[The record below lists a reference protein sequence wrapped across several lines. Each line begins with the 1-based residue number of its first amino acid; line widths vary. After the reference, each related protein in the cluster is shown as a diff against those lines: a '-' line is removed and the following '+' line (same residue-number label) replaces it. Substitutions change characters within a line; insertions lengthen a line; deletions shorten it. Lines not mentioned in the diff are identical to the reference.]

1 VELETM
7 HIALIL
13 VIILA
18 IAAYVLISQDRDGE
32 QAMAPDGGSARSAA
46 LNQAFAYLSQGKLF
60 LKSSDTD
67 AREVHSEY
75 IQQLLDKR
83 EKNQRLHGWKQETSF
98 GTSFV
103 SGRMRPEANDNLSV
117 EFTGLTFVPGE
128 NKLLYFIRDEAF
140 GGLFEHDIESG
151 KELRLV
157 HRQNLEYE
165 DLHFDPERDGLLCTT
180 RHQNGI
186 ANLLSMSRDG
196 SEYRELTAGD
206 SCDSSPCRVDEHR
219 VVYQSQGIAR
229 TSGGHIMAYGPASL
243 QLLDLESSEIKSV
256 LEDPT
261 YDFLQPRVCS
271 AGHLYYLRRPY
282 EAPRYGGKSILV
294 DIVMFPFRLLRAIF
308 HYLNFFSMMYTRKP
322 LTGAGGPDMQIDAK
336 ELMLKGMRIDA
347 ERALKRERRVN
358 GVPSLVPS
366 SWQLVRRTQSGEE
379 TVLARHVAA
388 FSISA
393 DDSIVYTNG
402 CGIFQLTPNGSATI
416 AQDRVVEEVVLT

>member
-1 VELETM
+1 M
-7 HIALIL
+7 HIVLIL
-13 VIILA
+13 VVLFA
-18 IAAYVLISQDRDGE
+18 IAVWFVMNRNREDE
-32 QAMAPDGGSARSAA
+32 QTMAPDGGSARTAVMSE
-46 LNQAFAYLSQGKLF
+46 AFAYLSRGKLF
-60 LKSSDTD
+60 LKSPDAD

-83 EKNQRLHGWKQETSF
+83 EKNQRLHGWKKETSF
-98 GTSFV
+98 STSFV
-103 SGRMRPEANDNLSV
+103 SGRMREEAGDNLRV

-140 GGLFEHDIESG
+140 GGLFEYDIDSG

-165 DLHFDPERDGLLCTT
+165 DLNFDPGSNRLLCTT

-186 ANLLSMSRDG
+186 ANLVSMSRDG
-196 SEYRELTAGD
+196 SEHRELTAGD
-206 SCDSSPCRVDEHR
+206 SCDSSPCRVDEQR

-229 TSGGHIMAYGPASL
+229 TGEGYIMAYGPASL
-243 QLLDLESSEIKSV
+243 QLLDFESSEIEPV

-282 EAPRYGGKSILV
+282 EAPRYGGKNILV
-294 DIVMFPFRLLRAIF
+294 DIVMFPFRLLRAIL
-308 HYLNFFSMMYTRKP
+308 HYLNFFSMMYSRKP

-336 ELMLKGMRIDA
+336 ELMVKGMRIDA

-366 SWQLVRRTQSGEE
+366 SWQLVRRTKQGQES
-379 TVLARHVAA
+379 VLARHVAA

-393 DDSIVYTNG
+393 DDTIVYTNG

-416 AQDRVVEEVVLT
+416 ARDRVVEEVVLT

>member
-1 VELETM
+1 M
-7 HIALIL
+7 HIVLIVL
-13 VIILA
+13 IVLA
-18 IAAYVLISQDRDGE
+18 IAAYILMNQDQGGDY
-32 QAMAPDGGSARSAA
+32 AMAQDSGVQGSA
-46 LNQAFAYLSQGKLF
+46 LPKQAFAYLSRGKLF
-60 LKSSDTD
+60 FKSPGSD

-75 IQQLLDKR
+75 VQQLLDKR

-98 GTSFV
+98 GTSFA
-103 SGRMRPEANDNLSV
+103 GNRARQDANDNLSI

-157 HRQNLEYE
+157 HRQNLKYE
-165 DLHFDPERDGLLCTT
+165 DLHYDAERDRVLCTT
-180 RHQNGI
+180 RHENGI
-186 ANLLSMSRDG
+186 ANLVSMTRDG

-206 SCDSSPCRVDEHR
+206 SCDSSPYWADEHR

-229 TSGGHIMAYGPASL
+229 SSAGYIMAYGPASL
-243 QLLDLESSEIKSV
+243 QLLNLESSEIEPV
-256 LEDPT
+256 LEVPE

-271 AGHLYYLRRPY
+271 QGNLYYLRRPY
-282 EAPRYGGKSILV
+282 KEPRYGGKNILV
-294 DIVMFPFRLLRAIF
+294 DMVMFPFRLLRAIF
-308 HYLNFFSMMYTRKP
+308 HYLNFFSLMYSRKP

-366 SWQLVRRTQSGEE
+366 SWQLVRRTKSGQE

-393 DDSIVYTNG
+393 GDNIVYTNG
-402 CGIFQLTPNGSATI
+402 CGIFQLTPDGSATI

>member
-1 VELETM
+1 M
-7 HIALIL
+7 HIVLIL
-13 VIILA
+13 LIFLA
-18 IAAYVLISQDRDGE
+18 VAAYVLMSQNRGGE
-32 QAMAPDGGSARSAA
+32 QTVAADGGAAQPAA
-46 LNQAFAYLSQGKLF
+46 LNHAFAYLSRGKLF
-60 LKSSDTD
+60 LKSPDAD

-98 GTSFV
+98 GTSFA
-103 SGRMRPEANDNLSV
+103 GNRMRQEANDNLSV
-117 EFTGLTFVPGE
+117 EFTSLTFVPGE

-140 GGLFEHDIESG
+140 GGLFEHDIDSG

-165 DLHFDPERDGLLCTT
+165 DLHFDPARDRLLCTT

-186 ANLLSMSRDG
+186 ANLVSMSRDG

-206 SCDSSPCRVDEHR
+206 SCDSSPCWVDEQR

-229 TSGGHIMAYGPASL
+229 SSSGYIMAYGPASL
-243 QLLDLESSEIKSV
+243 QLLDLDSSDIEPV
-256 LEDPT
+256 LEDPA

-282 EAPRYGGKSILV
+282 EAPRYGGKNVLV
-294 DIVMFPFRLLRAIF
+294 DIVMFPFRLLRAVF
-308 HYLNFFSMMYTRKP
+308 HYLNFFSMMYSQKP

-347 ERALKRERRVN
+347 ERALKRERPVN

-366 SWQLVRRTQSGEE
+366 SWQLVRRNQHGQE

-402 CGIFQLTPNGSATI
+402 CGIFQLTPSGIATI
-416 AQDRVVEEVVLT
+416 ARDRVVEEVVLTA

>member
-1 VELETM
+1 M
-7 HIALIL
+7 HIVLIIVVL
-13 VIILA
+13 IA
-18 IAAYVLISQDRDGE
+18 IAAYILMSQDTGSE
-32 QAMAPDGGSARSAA
+32 QTMVAEGSTQPAT
-46 LNQAFAYLSQGKLF
+46 LNRAFAYLSRGKLF
-60 LKSSDTD
+60 IKAPDAD

-75 IQQLLDKR
+75 VQQLLDKR

-103 SGRMRPEANDNLSV
+103 GGRMRQESSDNLSV
-117 EFTGLTFVPGE
+117 EFTSLTFVPGE

-165 DLHFDPERDGLLCTT
+165 DLHFDPNRNRLLCTS
-180 RHQNGI
+180 RQQNGI
-186 ANLLSMSRDG
+186 ANLISMSRDG
-196 SEYRELTAGD
+196 REHRELTTGD
-206 SCDSSPCRVDEHR
+206 SRDSSACWVDEQR

-229 TSGGHIMAYGPASL
+229 SHDGYIMAYGPSSL
-243 QLLDLESSEIKSV
+243 QLLDLESSEIEPV
-256 LEDPT
+256 LEDPA

-282 EAPRYGGKSILV
+282 EAPRYGGKNIFV
-294 DIVMFPFRLLRAIF
+294 DIVMFPFRLLRAVF
-308 HYLNFFSMMYTRKP
+308 SYLNFFSMMYTRKP

-336 ELMLKGMRIDA
+336 DLMLKGMRIDA

-366 SWQLVRRTQSGEE
+366 TWQLVRRTKTGQE

-388 FSISA
+388 FSIS
-393 DDSIVYTNG
+393 DGDTIVYTNG
-402 CGIFQLTPNGSATI
+402 YGIFQLTPDGSATI
-416 AQDRVVEEVVLT
+416 ARDRVVEEVVLT

>member
-1 VELETM
+1 M
-7 HIALIL
+7 I
-13 VIILA
+13 
-18 IAAYVLISQDRDGE
+18 
-32 QAMAPDGGSARSAA
+32 
-46 LNQAFAYLSQGKLF
+46 
-60 LKSSDTD
+60 
-67 AREVHSEY
+67 
-75 IQQLLDKR
+75 DKR
-83 EKNQRLHGWKQETSF
+83 EKSQRLHGWKQETSF

-103 SGRMRPEANDNLSV
+103 GGRMRQEANDNLSV

-165 DLHFDPERDGLLCTT
+165 DLHFDPERNRLLCTT

-186 ANLLSMSRDG
+186 ANLVSMSRDG

-206 SCDSSPCRVDEHR
+206 SCDSSPCWVDEQR
-219 VVYQSQGIAR
+219 IVYQSQGIAR
-229 TSGGHIMAYGPASL
+229 TGEGYIMAYGPASL
-243 QLLDLESSEIKSV
+243 QLLDLESSEIELV

-261 YDFLQPRVCS
+261 CDFLQPRVCS

-282 EAPRYGGKSILV
+282 EAPRYGGRNILV

-308 HYLNFFSMMYTRKP
+308 HYLNFFSMMYSRKP

-347 ERALKRERRVN
+347 ERALKRERCVN
-358 GVPSLVPS
+358 GVPSLVPA
-366 SWQLVRRTQSGEE
+366 SWQLVRRTKQGQES
-379 TVLARHVAA
+379 VLARHVAA
-388 FSISA
+388 FSIGA
-393 DDSIVYTNG
+393 DDNIVYTNG

-416 AQDRVVEEVVLT
+416 ARDRVVEEVVLT

>member
-1 VELETM
+1 M
-7 HIALIL
+7 HIVL
-13 VIILA
+13 ILA
-18 IAAYVLISQDRDGE
+18 IFVAIAVYVVMRQHRESE
-32 QAMAPDGGSARSAA
+32 QTMAPEDGSLQTTAVSQG
-46 LNQAFAYLSQGKLF
+46 FAYLSGGKLF
-60 LKSSDTD
+60 LKSPDAD

-75 IQQLLDKR
+75 VQQLLDKR
-83 EKNQRLHGWKQETSF
+83 EKSQRLHGWKQETSF

-103 SGRMRPEANDNLSV
+103 GGRVRQESNDNLSV
-117 EFTGLTFVPGE
+117 EFTSLAFVPGE

-140 GGLFEHDIESG
+140 GGLFEHDLESG

-157 HRQNLEYE
+157 HRQNLQYE
-165 DLHFDPERDGLLCTT
+165 DLHFDPERNRLLCTT

-186 ANLLSMSRDG
+186 ANLVSMSRDG

-206 SCDSSPCRVDEHR
+206 SCDSSPCWVDERR

-229 TSGGHIMAYGPASL
+229 TSEGYIMAYGPASL
-243 QLLDLESSEIKSV
+243 QLLDLESSEIEPV
-256 LEDPT
+256 FEDPT

-282 EAPRYGGKSILV
+282 EAPRYGGRNILV
-294 DIVMFPFRLLRAIF
+294 DIVMFPFRLLRAVF
-308 HYLNFFSMMYTRKP
+308 HYLNFFSMMYSRKP

-347 ERALKRERRVN
+347 ERALRRERRVN

-366 SWQLVRRTQSGEE
+366 SWELVRRTKQGRES
-379 TVLARHVAA
+379 VLARHVAA

-393 DDSIVYTNG
+393 GDKIVYTNG
-402 CGIFQLTPNGSATI
+402 CGIFELTPSGSATI
-416 AQDRVVEEVVLT
+416 ARDRVVEEVVLT

>member
-1 VELETM
+1 M
-7 HIALIL
+7 HIVLIL
-13 VIILA
+13 VVLFA
-18 IAAYVLISQDRDGE
+18 IAVWFVMNRNREDE
-32 QAMAPDGGSARSAA
+32 QTMALDGGSARTAVMSE
-46 LNQAFAYLSQGKLF
+46 AFAYLSRGKLF
-60 LKSSDTD
+60 LQSPDAD

-83 EKNQRLHGWKQETSF
+83 EKNQRLHSWKKETSF
-98 GTSFV
+98 STSFV
-103 SGRMRPEANDNLSV
+103 SGRMREEANDNLRV

-140 GGLFEHDIESG
+140 GGLFEYDIESG

-165 DLHFDPERDGLLCTT
+165 DLNFDPGSNRLLCTT

-186 ANLLSMSRDG
+186 ANLVSMSRDG
-196 SEYRELTAGD
+196 SEHRELTAGD
-206 SCDSSPCRVDEHR
+206 SCDSSPCRVDEQR

-229 TSGGHIMAYGPASL
+229 TGEGYIMAYGPASL
-243 QLLDLESSEIKSV
+243 QLLDFESSEIEPV
-256 LEDPT
+256 LEDPA

-282 EAPRYGGKSILV
+282 EAPRYGGKNILM

-308 HYLNFFSMMYTRKP
+308 HYLNFFSMMYSRKP

-336 ELMLKGMRIDA
+336 ELMVKGMRIDA

-366 SWQLVRRTQSGEE
+366 SWQLVRRTQQGQES
-379 TVLARHVAA
+379 VLARHVAA

-393 DDSIVYTNG
+393 DDTIVYTNG

-416 AQDRVVEEVVLT
+416 ARDRVVEEVVLI

>member
-1 VELETM
+1 M
-7 HIALIL
+7 HILIL
-13 VIILA
+13 VILLA
-18 IAAYVLISQDRDGE
+18 IAAYIL
-32 QAMAPDGGSARSAA
+32 
-46 LNQAFAYLSQGKLF
+46 LNQGRGSDQAIAADGAPAQPATLDRAFAYLSRGKLF
-60 LKSSDTD
+60 LKSPDAD

-75 IQQLLDKR
+75 VQQLLDKR

-103 SGRMRPEANDNLSV
+103 GGRMRQEMNDNLSV
-117 EFTGLTFVPGE
+117 EFTSLAFVPGE

-157 HRQNLEYE
+157 HRQNLAYD
-165 DLHFDPERDGLLCTT
+165 DLHFDPVRDRILCTT

-186 ANLLSMSRDG
+186 ANIVSMSRDG
-196 SEYRELTAGD
+196 SEFKELTAGD
-206 SCDSSPCRVDEHR
+206 SCDSAPCWVDDR
-219 VVYQSQGIAR
+219 SVVYQSQGIAR
-229 TSGGHIMAYGPASL
+229 NSGGYIMAYGPASL
-243 QLLDLESSEIKSV
+243 QLLDLESSEIEPV
-256 LEDPT
+256 LEDPAF
-261 YDFLQPRVCS
+261 DFLQPRVCS

-282 EAPRYGGKSILV
+282 EAPRYGGRNILV

-308 HYLNFFSMMYTRKP
+308 HYLNFFSMMYSQKP
-322 LTGAGGPDMQIDAK
+322 LTGAGGPEMEVDAK

-366 SWQLVRRTQSGEE
+366 SWQLVCRTKQGRE
-379 TVLARHVAA
+379 TVLAGHVAA
-388 FSISA
+388 FSLSA
-393 DDSIVYTNG
+393 DDGIVYTNG

-416 AQDRVVEEVVLT
+416 ARDRVVEEVVLT

>member
-1 VELETM
+1 M
-7 HIALIL
+7 HIVLIL
-13 VIILA
+13 AIIVA
-18 IAAYVLISQDRDGE
+18 IAAYVVMSQGGRGE
-32 QAMAPDGGSARSAA
+32 QAMEPEGGSAQTAA
-46 LNQAFAYLSQGKLF
+46 IGQAFAYLSRGKLF
-60 LKSSDTD
+60 LKSPDTN

-75 IQQLLDKR
+75 VQQLLDKR
-83 EKNQRLHGWKQETSF
+83 EKSQRLHGWKQETSF
-98 GTSFV
+98 DTSFV
-103 SGRMRPEANDNLSV
+103 GGGMRREANDSLSV
-117 EFTGLTFVPGE
+117 KFTSLTFVPGE

-140 GGLFEHDIESG
+140 GGLFEHHIESG

-165 DLHFDPERDGLLCTT
+165 DLHFDPNRNRLLCTT
-180 RHQNGI
+180 RQQNGI
-186 ANLLSMSRDG
+186 ANIVSMSRDG

-206 SCDSSPCRVDEHR
+206 SCDSSPCWVDERR

-229 TSGGHIMAYGPASL
+229 TSEGYIMAYGPASL
-243 QLLDLESSEIKSV
+243 QLLDLESSEIEPV

-282 EAPRYGGKSILV
+282 QAPRYGGKNIFL
-294 DIVMFPFRLLRAIF
+294 DIVMFPFRLLRAFF
-308 HYLNFFSMMYTRKP
+308 HYLNFFSMMYSRKP

-336 ELMLKGMRIDA
+336 EFMLKGMRIDA
-347 ERALKRERRVN
+347 ERALKRERRIN

-366 SWQLVRRTQSGEE
+366 DWQLVRRTKQGQES
-379 TVLARHVAA
+379 VLARHVAA
-388 FSISA
+388 FSIGA

-416 AQDRVVEEVVLT
+416 ARDQVVEELALT

>member
-1 VELETM
+1 M
-7 HIALIL
+7 HIVLIIVVL
-13 VIILA
+13 LA
-18 IAAYVLISQDRDGE
+18 IAAVFLMNQNDGDSE
-32 QAMAPDGGSARSAA
+32 ALAANQGSASPSNS
-46 LNQAFAYLSQGKLF
+46 NQAFAYLSRGKLF
-60 LKSSDTD
+60 LKSPDAD

-75 IQQLLDKR
+75 IQQLHDKR
-83 EKNQRLHGWKQETSF
+83 EKNQRLHGWKEETSF
-98 GTSFV
+98 GTSFAGG
-103 SGRMRPEANDNLSV
+103 SMRRDPNDTLSV
-117 EFTGLTFVPGE
+117 QFTGLAFVPRE

-165 DLHFDPERDGLLCTT
+165 DLHFDAERNRLLCTT
-180 RHQNGI
+180 RQQNGI

-196 SEYRELTAGD
+196 NEFRELTAGD
-206 SCDSSPCRVDEHR
+206 SCDSSPCWVDEHR

-229 TSGGHIMAYGPASL
+229 SGEGYIMAYGPASL
-243 QLLDLESSEIKSV
+243 QLLDLETSEIEPV
-256 LEDPT
+256 LEDPA
-261 YDFLQPRVCS
+261 YDFLQPRVDS
-271 AGHLYYLRRPY
+271 DGNLYYLKRPY
-282 EAPRYGGKSILV
+282 EAPRYGGKNILI

-308 HYLNFFSMMYTRKP
+308 HYLNFFSLMYTRKP

-347 ERALKRERRVN
+347 ERAFRKERRVN

-366 SWQLVRRTQSGEE
+366 SWQLVRRTKNGQE

-393 DDSIVYTNG
+393 DDTIVYTNG
-402 CGIFQLTPNGSATI
+402 CGVFQLTPNGSATI
-416 AQDRVVEEVVLT
+416 AQDRIVEEVVLT

>member
-1 VELETM
+1 M
-7 HIALIL
+7 HIVLIL
-13 VIILA
+13 VVLLA
-18 IAAYVLISQDRDGE
+18 IAVWFVTSRNREGE
-32 QAMAPDGGSARSAA
+32 QALAPEGGSAQTAA
-46 LNQAFAYLSQGKLF
+46 LSQAFAYLSRGKLF
-60 LKSSDTD
+60 LKSPDAD

-75 IQQLLDKR
+75 VQQLLDKR
-83 EKNQRLHGWKQETSF
+83 EKNQRLHGWKQDTSF

-103 SGRMRPEANDNLSV
+103 GGRVRQEANDNLRV

-165 DLHFDPERDGLLCTT
+165 DLHFDPERNRLLCTT

-186 ANLLSMSRDG
+186 ANLVSMSRDG

-206 SCDSSPCRVDEHR
+206 SCDSSPCWVDDRR

-229 TSGGHIMAYGPASL
+229 TDEGYIMAYGPASL
-243 QLLDLESSEIKSV
+243 QLLDLESSEIEPV

-271 AGHLYYLRRPY
+271 AGNLYYLRRPY
-282 EAPRYGGKSILV
+282 EAPRYGGKNILV
-294 DIVMFPFRLLRAIF
+294 DIVMFPFRLLRAVF
-308 HYLNFFSMMYTRKP
+308 HYLNFFSMMYSRKP

-347 ERALKRERRVN
+347 ERALKRERSVN

-366 SWQLVRRTQSGEE
+366 SWQLVRRTQQGQES
-379 TVLARHVAA
+379 VLARHVAA

-393 DDSIVYTNG
+393 DDTIVYTNG

-416 AQDRVVEEVVLT
+416 ARDRVVEEVVLT

>member
-1 VELETM
+1 M
-7 HIALIL
+7 HIVLIL
-13 VIILA
+13 GIVIA
-18 IAAYVLISQDRDGE
+18 IAAFVLMKQDGHDD
-32 QAMAPDGGSARSAA
+32 QAMAPEGGPAQANA
-46 LNQAFAYLSQGKLF
+46 LNQALAYLSRGKLF
-60 LKSSDTD
+60 FKAPDAD

-83 EKNQRLHGWKQETSF
+83 EKNQRLHGWKQETSL
-98 GTSFV
+98 GTSFI
-103 SGRMRPEANDNLSV
+103 GGGMRQDTNENLSV

-140 GGLFEHDIESG
+140 GGLFEQDIESG

-165 DLHFDPERDGLLCTT
+165 DLNFDPERDRLLCTT
-180 RHQNGI
+180 RHKNGI
-186 ANLLSMSRDG
+186 ANVVSMSRDG
-196 SEYRELTAGD
+196 SEYRELTTGE
-206 SCDSSPCRVDEHR
+206 SCDTSPCWIDDHR

-229 TSGGHIMAYGPASL
+229 SSGGYIMAYGPASI
-243 QLLDLESSEIKSV
+243 QLLDMESSEIEPV
-256 LEDPT
+256 LEDPAF
-261 YDFLQPRVCS
+261 DFLQPRVCS

-282 EAPRYGGKSILV
+282 EAPRQAKHVLV

-308 HYLNFFSMMYTRKP
+308 HYLNFFSMMYSRKP
-322 LTGAGGPDMQIDAK
+322 LTGAGGPEMKIDAK

-347 ERALKRERRVN
+347 ERALRRERRVN

-366 SWQLVRRTQSGEE
+366 SWQLVRRTKTGQE

-393 DDSIVYTNG
+393 DDAIVYTNG

-416 AQDRVVEEVVLT
+416 ARDRVVQEIVLT

>member
-1 VELETM
+1 M

-13 VIILA
+13 LIVIAVAAFLLLGQEKGGEPA
-18 IAAYVLISQDRDGE
+18 IASTDPSRQLG
-32 QAMAPDGGSARSAA
+32 A
-46 LNQAFAYLSQGKLF
+46 LDQAFAYLSRGKLF
-60 LKSSDTD
+60 LKPQDE
-67 AREVHSEY
+67 AVREVHSEY

-103 SGRMRPEANDNLSV
+103 GGRVRQDTNDNLSV
-117 EFTGLTFVPGE
+117 QFTSLAFVPGE

-140 GGLFEHDIESG
+140 GGLFEHDIGSG

-157 HRQNLEYE
+157 HRQNLAYE
-165 DLHFDPERDGLLCTT
+165 DLNFDSKRGKLLCAT

-186 ANLLSMSRDG
+186 ANIVVMSRDG

-206 SCDSSPCRVDEHR
+206 SCDTSPCWVDDR
-219 VVYQSQGIAR
+219 RIVYQSQGIAR
-229 TSGGHIMAYGPASL
+229 TGEGYIMAYGPASI
-243 QLLDLESSEIKSV
+243 QLLDLDSSEIESV
-256 LEDPT
+256 LEDSQ

-271 AGHLYYLRRPY
+271 AGHLYYLKRPY
-282 EAPRYGGKSILV
+282 EAPRYGSKNVAI

-322 LTGAGGPDMQIDAK
+322 LTGAGGPDLQVDAK

-347 ERALKRERRVN
+347 ERALKRERRIN

-366 SWQLVRRTQSGEE
+366 TWQLVRRTSNGQE

-393 DDSIVYTNG
+393 GDGIVYTNG
-402 CGIFQLTPNGSATI
+402 CGIFRVTPSGSATL
-416 AQDRVVEEVVLT
+416 AQDRVVEQVILT